1 MKDGTD
7 IFVIEAKLPVVES
20 FGLVDELRK
29 NTSGSAQCQ
38 LVMAGWEVMPFDP
51 FWEPNTEEELED
63 SDLSD
68 VMNARGAA
76 RK

>member
-1 MKDGTD
+1 
-7 IFVIEAKLPVVES
+7 
-20 FGLVDELRK
+20 
-29 NTSGSAQCQ
+29 
-38 LVMAGWEVMPFDP
+38 MAGWEVMPFDP
-51 FWEPNTEEELED
+51 FWEVCLCSAMENFVCDVINQPNTEEELED